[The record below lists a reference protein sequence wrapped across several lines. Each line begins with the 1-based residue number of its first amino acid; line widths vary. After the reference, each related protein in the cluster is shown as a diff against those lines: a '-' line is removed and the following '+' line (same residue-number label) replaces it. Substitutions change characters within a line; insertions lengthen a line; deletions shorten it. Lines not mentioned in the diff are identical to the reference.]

1 MSIENTQSARERQFM
16 IRMTWLAFSFAGVF
30 SLAILTLVLLIPW
43 WWKSHP
49 ILIAV
54 GFMVTLFGYL
64 AVIAVGIVWGNR
76 TQQRIQREEA
86 AKLPPGTQP
95 AGLQM
100 SYLGGVSVRPLEYRS
115 RWTLLGLP
123 LIHVR
128 LSCRQNGR
136 VLPAKGWIAV
146 GDIAYGALVALGGMW
161 AVAPLS
167 LAGGLGLGGLALGGG
182 CAAGLLSI
190 GGGFSVGAWA
200 LGGGLGLGL
209 LAFGGCAVG
218 WTAALGGAAFAREFA
233 RGGLALA
240 KHANDVAAATFFQQS
255 EFFRTTMA
263 VERHAV
269 WVSLLWLPL
278 LALPLLWRL
287 LKTKGKT

>member
-1 MSIENTQSARERQFM
+1 M

-30 SLAILTLVLLIPW
+30 CLAILTLVLLIPW

-49 ILIAV
+49 ILIAG
-54 GFMVTLFGYL
+54 GFIVALFGYL
-64 AVIAVGIVWGNR
+64 AVIAVGILWGNR
-76 TQQRIQREEA
+76 TQQRIRREEA
-86 AKLPPGTQP
+86 VKLPPGTQP
-95 AGLQM
+95 TGLQM
-100 SYLGGVSVRPLEYRS
+100 SWPLRVSIQPLEYRS

-209 LAFGGCAVG
+209 QAFGGCAVG
-218 WTAALGGAAFAREFA
+218 WTAAQGGVAVGHEFA
-233 RGGLALA
+233 EGGVALA
-240 KHANDVAAATFFQQS
+240 RHANDAVAQTFFQDS
-255 EFFRTTMA
+255 AFFQTALVAM
-263 VERHAV
+263 RHV
-269 WVSLLWLPL
+269 QWLNLIWVLPL
-278 LALPLLWRL
+278 VLWWRAI
-287 LKTKGKT
+287 KRARPSSRTS